1 MLTRLLPWLY
11 AKLNVGRWIQNP
23 TLERVYLPL
32 FFAYKRFAEDP
43 FAGLTSRRPDLF
55 RGGHILDVGAN
66 VGYTAAIFAN
76 AADEASR
83 VYAFE
88 PEPLNLRRLHGVVRR
103 KRLEHRI
110 TVVESAVGD
119 TVGEVTLVVNDQHPG
134 DHRVAAGAAGPRS
147 IRVPMTTLDTYVVQH
162 GLSPVRFIK
171 IDVQGLELAVSRGM
185 EQVMERNR
193 RLAVAFEYQEASA
206 REWGYDAA
214 DLMRFY
220 ASRGFDLFVLSQRGE
235 LLDASPETV
244 ARLHAQRGYVD
255 MLAVREGAG

>member
-11 AKLNVGRWIQNP
+11 AKVNVGRWIQHP
-23 TLERVYLPL
+23 ILERVYLLL

-43 FAGLTSRRPDLF
+43 FAALTTRRPDLF

-66 VGYTAAIFAN
+66 VGYTAEIFAK

-88 PEPLNLRRLHGVVRR
+88 PEPLNLRRLKGLVHR
-103 KRLEHRI
+103 KGLELRI

-119 TVGEVTLVVNDQHPG
+119 TVGEVTLAVNDQHPG
-134 DHRVAAGAAGPRS
+134 DHRVAAGTADART
-147 IRVPMTTLDTYVVQH
+147 IRVPITTLDAFVAQH
-162 GLSPVRFIK
+162 GISPVRFIK

-185 EQVMERNR
+185 ERVIEQNPRM
-193 RLAVAFEYQEASA
+193 AVAFEYQEQSA
-206 REWGYDAA
+206 REWGYDST
-214 DLMRFY
+214 DLARFY
-220 ASRGFDLFVLSQRGE
+220 ASRGFDLFVLNHRGE
-235 LLDASPETV
+235 LLDASQQTL

-255 MLAVREGAG
+255 LLAIREGAV